1 MIAGIVPQRDALS
14 LRVAMIVQ
22 GVDIEFGATSNI
34 LPYQRFDILEADE
47 TRARAI
53 LANFPRVRVGKP
65 VKKWKA
71 ADASL
76 LGRAKLVSAKDTSE
90 D

>member
-1 MIAGIVPQRDALS
+1 MIAGIVPLRDALS

-22 GVDIEFGATSNI
+22 GVDIEFGDVATKA
-34 LPYQRFDILEADE
+34 PFQRFDILEADE

-53 LANFPRVRVGKP
+53 IARFPRVVVGKP
-65 VKKWKA
+65 VRKWKA

-76 LGRAKLVSAKDTSE
+76 LKKGKVVSSKDTSQ

>member
-76 LGRAKLVSAKDTSE
+76 LGRAKLVSQKDTSE

>member
-65 VKKWKA
+65 VKKWKE

-76 LGRAKLVSAKDTSE
+76 LGRAKLVSQKDTSE

>member
-1 MIAGIVPQRDALS
+1 MIAGIVPVRDALS

-22 GVDIEFGATSNI
+22 GVDIEFGPIATRA
-34 LPYQRFDILEADE
+34 PFQRFDILEADE

-53 LANFPRVRVGKP
+53 IARFPRVRVGTP
-65 VKKWKA
+65 VKKWKE

-76 LGRAKLVSAKDTSE
+76 LGRAKLVSQKDTSE